1 MKKMIL
7 DLDTGVDDTLALAF
21 AALSPEIELLG
32 VTGTYGNIDMPSG
45 VQNSLD
51 MLALLER
58 DDVPVFA
65 GEEHAMRQSAFIRHE
80 VSARIHGENGV
91 GQVRIPRSTR
101 EKESESAIDFLSRTM
116 KNYQEELTIVTTGPM
131 TNLAT
136 VLIRN
141 PSLRQW
147 RGKVVFMG
155 GALTVRGNV
164 SHFAE
169 ANISQDPEAAKLV
182 LESMLDITMVG
193 LDVTMRSR
201 ISMKEVAVWRQK
213 KSIRGNIFGDMLEY
227 YIKNTLDIDETYIH
241 DPSAV
246 ICAIHPEFFTIL
258 PLYLTIETDGQDRGR
273 TLVDHIKI
281 RERDPS
287 TKVCV
292 DVEAEK
298 VENLI
303 RAVLEKL

>member
-32 VTGTYGNIDMPSG
+32 VTGTYGNVEMPIG
-45 VQNSLD
+45 VQNSLNV
-51 MLALLER
+51 LALLGR
-58 DDVPVFA
+58 SDVPVFA
-65 GEEHAMRQSAFIRHE
+65 GEAHAMGQSAFVRHE

-91 GQVRIPRSTR
+91 GQVRIPQATR
-101 EKESESAIDFLSRTM
+101 KKEPESAIEFLSQAM
-116 KNYQEELTIVTTGPM
+116 KKHQEELTIVTTGPM

-136 VLIRN
+136 ALVRDS
-141 PSLRQW
+141 SLRQW
-147 RGKVVFMG
+147 KGKVLCMG

-182 LESMLDITMVG
+182 LESKLDVTMVG

-201 ISMKEVAVWRQK
+201 ISMKEVDIWRQK
-213 KSIRGNIFGDMLEY
+213 KTIHGDIFGNMLEY
-227 YIKNTLDIDETYIH
+227 YINNTLGSDETYIH

-258 PLYLTIETDGQDRGR
+258 PLYLTVETDGQDRGR
-273 TLVDHIKI
+273 TLVDHDKI

-298 VENLI
+298 VENLM
-303 RAVLEKL
+303 RMVLEKL